1 MTYDNPLF
9 EDGLDWGTVSAEQTK
24 AAQSADEIP
33 KGTYEGVLI
42 DAGAEVVPVNNS
54 PLTGKVR
61 VRTTWELYIDGRT
74 RKHFVDLCG
83 ETVNWPDGRLTTESK
98 LAGHLAKA
106 LGLEGKP
113 LKEIVEAA
121 KSTRVSHQ
129 IGHDKNGR
137 ARTYGI
143 SKVSA

>member
-9 EDGLDWGTVSAEQTK
+9 EDGLDWGTVSHEQTT

-33 KGTYEGVLI
+33 VGTHEGVLI
-42 DAGAEVVPVNNS
+42 DAGAETVPHTQS
-54 PLTGKVR
+54 PLYGKVR
-61 VRTTWELYIDGRT
+61 VKTTWELYIDGRT
-74 RKHFVDLCG
+74 RRHYVDLCG

-98 LAGHLAKA
+98 LAGNLAKA

-121 KSTRVSHQ
+121 KAQRVRHRV
-129 IGHDKNGR
+129 GHDKNGR

-143 SKVSA
+143 SAVK